1 MKKNFL
7 LLGLVCMMTF
17 SCVST
22 NAQSTDNTKTPIS
35 ADQEAW
41 EQLHQKYVTGEEKVE
56 IDRKDSS
63 ASRSY
68 GNYPTRKGVILATNY
83 NFSFQDWSWTGHSAI
98 IYNAMS
104 TVEAF
109 PAGDGRVAGVQLYK
123 NDWDIRYS
131 SRDVYGVSHNTTTP
145 VQDVA
150 AADWAKSK
158 VGKVTYKL
166 SASMTASGLTNTSE
180 MNCVTLVYNA
190 FRVTSGKLINQGATT
205 LTPMDLVQSSDTYT
219 VYTNF

>member
-1 MKKNFL
+1 MKKKFL
-7 LLGLVCMMTF
+7 LVGLTCMLAF
-17 SCVST
+17 VSVTT
-22 NAQSTDNTKTPIS
+22 NAQDVNNTNTSVS

-41 EQLHQKYVTGEEKVE
+41 EQLHEKYVTGEEQVE
-56 IDRKDSS
+56 IDRKLPVN
-63 ASRSY
+63 ARSY
-68 GNYPTRKGVILATNY
+68 GTYPTRKGVMLATNY
-83 NFSFQDWSWTGHSAI
+83 NFSFQDWSWTGHAGI

-131 SRDVYGVSHNTTTP
+131 SRDVYAVSHKYTTT
-145 VQDVA
+145 DEDIA
-150 AADWAKSK
+150 AADWAKNK

-166 SASMTASGLTNTSE
+166 SASMTASGLKNTSE
-180 MNCVTLVYNA
+180 MNCVSLVYNA
-190 FRVTSGKLINQGATT
+190 FRLTSGYIINQGATA

-219 VYTNF
+219 VYKNF